1 MRIWHASYYIMN
13 SKECAQ
19 NDLYLQLR
27 IGGMDIVLGEGAE
40 AIIFIYRERRY
51 RESRPCAAF
60 LLRHCLVRW
69 QVDETE
75 LANSIVIRLCIDA
88 RIEDVAIGVCVGA
101 CMCADFGRYGKCV
114 EFFVEE

>member
-1 MRIWHASYYIMN
+1 MKYRRCNTSNRQSSTAYSRNTRTKARRVRIWHASYYVMN
-13 SKECAQ
+13 RKECAQ

-69 QVDETE
+69 LV
-75 LANSIVIRLCIDA
+75 A
-88 RIEDVAIGVCVGA
+88 RD
-101 CMCADFGRYGKCV
+101 
-114 EFFVEE
+114 